1 MDYRAFVRTIV
12 LSLVTRADA
21 VEVTSSTDKSGV
33 IRVLITV
40 ADEDTG
46 RVIGRR
52 GATINAIRQLAR
64 VASVKGGDV
73 VEVDLAEA
81 SSARAPRADND

>member
-52 GATINAIRQLAR
+52 
-64 VASVKGGDV
+64 
-73 VEVDLAEA
+73 
-81 SSARAPRADND
+81 